1 MRTGI
6 SFGCRRVSFGRTALE
21 PKARMGCVPEPTS
34 IWVRHR
40 HPMLN
45 RLVQPLLRLIEVS
58 EAPDFSP
65 FKAVAPGTGSP
76 VAKA

>member
-1 MRTGI
+1 M
-6 SFGCRRVSFGRTALE
+6 GR
-21 PKARMGCVPEPTS
+21 VPEPTA

-45 RLVQPLLRLIEVS
+45 RLVQPLLRLIEANQ
-58 EAPDFSP
+58 APDFSP
-65 FKAVAPGTGSP
+65 FKALATGIGAR